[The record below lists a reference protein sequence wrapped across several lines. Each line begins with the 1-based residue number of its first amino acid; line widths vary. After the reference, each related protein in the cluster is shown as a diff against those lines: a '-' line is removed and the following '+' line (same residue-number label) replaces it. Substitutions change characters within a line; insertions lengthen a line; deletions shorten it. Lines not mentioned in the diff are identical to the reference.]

1 MYSEGTKKGF
11 ARILAP
17 IARLLVILGVKP
29 NYLTAFGFFV
39 SVGAGYLFWKG
50 HFFWAALV
58 LLASGICDALDGALA
73 RGSNRV
79 TTFGK
84 FLNST
89 LDRYSEI
96 AVFLGI
102 FLFYHERTGWADH
115 PWGELLAL
123 LGMAASL
130 MVSYSRA
137 RAEGL
142 GEECK
147 VGLMERPER
156 ITLLVAGAVFGAT
169 VFFWVLL
176 ALVVLATFT
185 ALQRLFYI
193 RKKTRPTTG

>member
-1 MYSEGTKKGF
+1 MISEGTKKGF
-11 ARILAP
+11 SKLLAP
-17 IARLLVILGVKP
+17 IARLLGVLGVKP

-50 HFFWAALV
+50 QLFWAALV
-58 LLASGICDALDGALA
+58 LLASGLCDALDGTLA
-73 RGSNRV
+73 RDSNRV

-84 FLNST
+84 FLDST

-102 FLFYHERTGWADH
+102 FLFYHDRIGQSDQ
-115 PWGELLAL
+115 PWGGLLAV

-142 GEECK
+142 GEECR
-147 VGLMERPER
+147 VGWMERPER
-156 ITLLVAGAVFGAT
+156 IILLVAGAVFGAR
-169 VFFWVLL
+169 VFFWALL
-176 ALVVLATFT
+176 ALVILATLT

-193 RKKTRPTTG
+193 RSKTRTV

>member
-11 ARILAP
+11 ARLLSP
-17 IARLLVILGVKP
+17 IARLLVVFGVKP

-39 SVGAGYLFWKG
+39 SVGAGYLFWQG

-84 FLNST
+84 FLDST

-169 VFFWVLL
+169 VFFWVLW

-193 RKKTRPTTG
+193 RSKTRKPE